1 MNLLL
6 MILQGADLIATEVVP
21 IADLIARIKSYFELN
36 PSATVNIQTLESDAL
51 QADADTLQ
59 TIANWQKAHGL
70 PVTVDPSAAAPP
82 PTPITDAKKS

>member
-6 MILQGADLIATEVVP
+6 MILQGADLVATEVVP

-36 PSATVNIQTLESDAL
+36 PSATVNIQSLNSDAL

-59 TIANWQKAHGL
+59 KIADWQKAHGL
-70 PVTVDPSAAAPP
+70 PVTVDPSKP
-82 PTPITDAKKS
+82 PTPITQ